1 MPYLRGKLK
10 GELKVPEIRKLVKLH
25 NELSKI
31 KIPPKSSRDD
41 IIALIE
47 KKGYKVDH
55 EAQAIV
61 QVSRP
66 LKKKITLKMADEAFP
81 KVSKAKKV
89 VVQPTEPQKDLL
101 KIEDKPEGKVVK
113 KASSVKVKV
122 TKPKVAK
129 KAPAKK
135 APVPAP
141 AKKAPAKKSKKLSD
155 KFLMNFGNLKNNTKP
170 GSKWHKKMKSAKT
183 LKEIKDL
190 MNVYTKLSTPVDEL
204 VSNDDEEETFENY
217 DAQVRGFRD
226 ERVAEIKSK
235 K

>member
-66 LKKKITLKMADEAFP
+66 LKKKLTLKMADEAFP
-81 KVSKAKKV
+81 KVSKAKKD
-89 VVQPTEPQKDLL
+89 VVQPSEPQKDLL

-113 KASSVKVKV
+113 KASTIKVKV

-129 KAPAKK
+129 KAPAP
-135 APVPAP
+135 APAPAP

-155 KFLMNFGNLKNNTKP
+155 KFLMKFGTLVSSTKP
-170 GSKWHKKMKSAKT
+170 GTKWVEKMKSAKT
-183 LKEIKDL
+183 LKEVKDL

-204 VSNDDEEETFENY
+204 VSNDEEEEKFEKY
-217 DAQVRGFRD
+217 DAKVRGFRD
-226 ERVAEIKSK
+226 QQVQRIKSK